1 MFHRKPAVHPPV
13 QTRVATDAMSNTSTF
28 SMIGADVVINGDV
41 SATADLHIDGR
52 IQGDITCTSLVQ
64 GASSEM
70 IGAIVAQS
78 AHMAGTVRGSITVSD
93 LVIQRSA
100 HIIGDVN
107 YEALTIEQGA
117 RVEGKF
123 AKANA
128 EAPVVIFDVPLL
140 FETGGQRAMDKVVV
154 VSAAPEVQR
163 ARTLQRPG
171 MSEAKLD
178 AILARQ
184 VPDADKRAQADFVIP
199 TDVPIEETRSHV
211 RRVIACL
218 NEVEVR

>member
-1 MFHRKPAVHPPV
+1 MLKVGLTGSIGMGKSTVAAMFADEGIPVFDADAEVHKLQGPAGRVVAAIEARFPGTTGAQGVNRTALAEAVLGDDAAMKALEAIVHPAVGEE
-13 QTRVATDAMSNTSTF
+13 RAAF
-28 SMIGADVVINGDV
+28 LA
-41 SATADLHIDGR
+41 
-52 IQGDITCTSLVQ
+52 
-64 GASSEM
+64 
-70 IGAIVAQS
+70 
-78 AHMAGTVRGSITVSD
+78 
-93 LVIQRSA
+93 
-100 HIIGDVN
+100 
-107 YEALTIEQGA
+107 
-117 RVEGKF
+117 
-123 AKANA
+123 ANA
-128 EAPVVIFDVPLL
+128 DAPMVIFDVPLL

-218 NEVEVR
+218 NEVEGR